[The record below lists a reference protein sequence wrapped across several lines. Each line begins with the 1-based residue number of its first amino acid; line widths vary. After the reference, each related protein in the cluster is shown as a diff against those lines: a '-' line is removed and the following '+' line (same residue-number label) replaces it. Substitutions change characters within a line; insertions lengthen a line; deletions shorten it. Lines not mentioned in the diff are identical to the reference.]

1 MIRIAISQA
10 AFEAIAKTL
19 LLGNVSFE
27 QATNERSATCGEL
40 RIVDRLRS
48 LRGDGEDY
56 SQVILRLAEAAQRA
70 GAPPARSPLD
80 HDERR
85 IPVGRRHERSIEAR
99 KFAAKTLTGN
109 DPTAHFGTFAL
120 EQPQRAIFLDKNPP
134 ITRSAQC
141 SASPIRWLSALAI
154 GITPGLFSF
163 RLGGGTMSAVTFRA

>member
-1 MIRIAISQA
+1 
-10 AFEAIAKTL
+10 L
-19 LLGNVSFE
+19 PLGTVSFE
-27 QATNERSATCGEL
+27 QATNEHGQRYLWLES

-70 GAPPARSPLD
+70 GAPPACSPLD

-163 RLGGGTMSAVTFRA
+163 RLGGGTRSAVTFRA

>member
-27 QATNERSATCGEL
+27 QATNERSDTCGRSRAL
-40 RIVDRLRS
+40 SIVSGRCAVTARTTARS
-48 LRGDGEDY
+48 SCGWRRPLSAPAR
-56 SQVILRLAEAAQRA
+56 RQRA
-70 GAPPARSPLD
+70 HSRP
-80 HDERR
+80 RR
-85 IPVGRRHERSIEAR
+85 TAHPVGRRHERSIEAR

>member
-1 MIRIAISQA
+1 VYFDPRGASLAKRSIMARPACSSLHDDSRAI
-10 AFEAIAKTL
+10 L
-19 LLGNVSFE
+19 V
-27 QATNERSATCGEL
+27 
-40 RIVDRLRS
+40 V
-48 LRGDGEDY
+48 
-56 SQVILRLAEAAQRA
+56 
-70 GAPPARSPLD
+70 
-80 HDERR
+80 RR
-85 IPVGRRHERSIEAR
+85 DQFSIEAR

-163 RLGGGTMSAVTFRA
+163 RLGGGTRSAVTFRA